1 VVYSIDGRSTQSH
14 VAEQM
19 DLLFRNSTYR
29 AEVDEAVGEDLKQQN
44 VPPAAPDATKGKIPY
59 LTCGLTRVGVFLKN
73 GGLNSSLEDVSAIR
87 RETIESFRW
96 PEGKEDPVG
105 YALEK
110 GVRMS
115 MGNGQHVRLPYDTCV
130 ASSPL
135 CMGAVAV
142 SWPTCCPCR
151 RERFALCVL
160 QAFFLI
166 SICRELSGN
175 DGYRRQARIWRQTYR
190 PY

>member
-1 VVYSIDGRSTQSH
+1 MLPSRWICCSGTAPTGPRW
-14 VAEQM
+14 M
-19 DLLFRNSTYR
+19 RLLVRISNNKMCLLLHR
-29 AEVDEAVGEDLKQQN
+29 MQRKE
-44 VPPAAPDATKGKIPY
+44 KIPY

-142 SWPTCCPCR
+142 TWPTCCPCR

-160 QAFFLI
+160 QAFFFDFHL
-166 SICRELSGN
+166 
-175 DGYRRQARIWRQTYR
+175 
-190 PY
+190 